1 MPKLAV
7 KSIQMRNFGT
17 VKDSTISFPDRGFIL
32 VNGLNHTGFES
43 VGTGKTL
50 LGEALSRALFNV
62 PGRFTRFGGY
72 SSYNKGNTYV
82 CVDTILEDQP
92 LVVEIGYKCPEL
104 SKGGEGLR
112 FTLGNQT
119 PVMYGNIQDTR
130 QELLRMFGM
139 QTDVAGWTVFIDGSQ
154 LNFEALS
161 EMKAVNLVMGALNQP
176 PWTEYHKKAAKVLDR
191 FKNSSETAESVHNS
205 VKLSLEQAQKSLT
218 TAQTELQTAQA
229 EYAVLKMACDQRHED
244 RRVRQVQLT
253 ESIEQSK
260 VRLKELHRQIDAATE
275 AEAQQYHEA
284 ETAAQRCASAFAEA
298 QRGQARLERE
308 YGEIQ
313 KAHETLKTDKQAAIN
328 TYTTQAH
335 ATANAERNRLLA
347 ENRQVEQRNNT
358 AKKNWDNKE
367 KKLSRAADSAKLKV
381 QSVEVT
387 HREAKSLL
395 EREQNVPCTCPLPGC
410 GKPWP
415 RTNQKAL
422 EKAQKDLTETETQ
435 LSQAQ
440 TAAQSAKSEYDIFLT
455 TQPAQEAISEIPAEQ
470 TIPPFPD
477 EAAWNESI
485 SNHAQQVETVHQ
497 RLTEQIALVSVTD
510 AQSQA
515 AQTKVSE
522 LKEASKVPKLSEQ
535 YEELEKQHNQWK
547 TDLTQLQNEDKAD
560 VVDNQ
565 PVELVKVRVNERQL
579 AIQQHETRLMETAQ
593 EVSDCFEA
601 QKIAGYW
608 VEAFGATG
616 IPNMIINEAIVP
628 LNSIS
633 KRVSLR
639 MTNGILEVAY
649 GTKRQLNSGQ
659 DISELSITVN
669 NKFGSSL
676 VAGSSKGEAGLLNL
690 IIAETLA
697 EVGNVAS
704 RVGYRWY
711 DEATRSQDQVVR
723 RAIFSYLKEL
733 ANNLGILTFVVDH
746 SIEVASYADR
756 VLIAEKSLDG
766 ITSYIWQ

>member
-1 MPKLAV
+1 MPKLTV

-17 VKDSTISFPDRGFIL
+17 VRDSTVQFPDRGFIL

-62 PGRFTRFGGY
+62 PGRFTRFGNY
-72 SSYNKGNTYV
+72 STHSKGNTYV
-82 CVDTILEDQP
+82 RVDVVLEDQP
-92 LVVEIGYKCPEL
+92 LVVEIGHKCAEL

-161 EMKAVNLVMGALNQP
+161 EMKAVNLLMGALNQP
-176 PWTEYHKKAAKVLDR
+176 PWTEYHKKAARVLDK
-191 FKNSSETAESVHNS
+191 FKNSTETAEGIHNS
-205 VKLSLEQAQKSLT
+205 VKLALEQAQKSLT
-218 TAQTELQTAQA
+218 TAQTELQTAET
-229 EYAVLKMACDQRHED
+229 EYATLKTACDQRHES
-244 RRVRQVQLT
+244 RRVQQVIL
-253 ESIEQSK
+253 EDSIAVSK
-260 VRLKELHRQIDAATE
+260 AHLKELHHQIEAATE

-284 ETAAQRCASAFAEA
+284 ETMSMRCASIFAEA
-298 QRGQARLERE
+298 QRNQARLERE

-313 KAHETLKTDKQAAIN
+313 KAHEKLKTDKQTAIN

-335 ATANAERNRLLA
+335 AVANTERNKLLK
-347 ENRQVEQRNNT
+347 EIRQIEQRNSK
-358 AKKNWDNKE
+358 AKKDWDATE
-367 KKLSRAADSAKLKV
+367 KTKSKAVDSTKLELQLTESRHRDAAA
-381 QSVEVT
+381 
-387 HREAKSLL
+387 AL
-395 EREQNVPCTCPLPGC
+395 EREQNTPCTCPLPGC

-415 RTNQKAL
+415 RTNQKAV
-422 EKAQKDLTETETQ
+422 EKAQKDLTETATQ

-440 TAAQSAKSEYDIFLT
+440 VAAQNAKTDFEMFGAT
-455 TQPAQEAISEIPAEQ
+455 PAVQETVPQAPDEQAIAPFPEEGAWVEAIG
-470 TIPPFPD
+470 
-477 EAAWNESI
+477 
-485 SNHAQQVETVHQ
+485 NHTQEVLLVHQ
-497 RLTEQIALVSVTD
+497 KLSEQIVLVGLTD
-510 AQSQA
+510 AQ
-515 AQTKVSE
+515 AQDAQKKVNG

-547 TDLTQLQNEDKAD
+547 TDLTQLQNDGKAD
-560 VVDNQ
+560 VADNQ
-565 PVELVKVRVNERQL
+565 SVELARVRVNERQL
-579 AIQQHETRLMETAQ
+579 SVQQHEVRLVETSQ
-593 EVSDCFEA
+593 EVSDSFEA

-639 MTNGILEVAY
+639 MTNGILEVVY

-659 DISELSITVN
+659 DISELSIMVN

-690 IIAETLA
+690 VIAETLA

-711 DEATRSQDQVVR
+711 DEITRSQDQVVR

-746 SIEVASYADR
+746 STEVASYADH
-756 VLIAEKSLDG
+756 VLIAEKALSG
-766 ITSYIWQ
+766 ETTYTWQ